1 MTLDLPSFIATYAA
15 SVGERANKDSYLKDL
30 CTVLGLPHPSPV
42 TGDDAK
48 DVYVFE
54 KDAKFVRQGAA
65 PTTRKIDL
73 FKAGAFILEAKQGS
87 SEGMKKLGTAK
98 RETPGWNIAMKDAYG
113 QALGYARAFA
123 KPVPFLVVADLGYCF
138 DVYASFDGSWDYR
151 PFPNPQAS
159 RIFHAD
165 LAKHEK
171 LLKAIWLDPLSL
183 DPSKQSAEVTREVAT
198 YLANLAKLLE
208 SKGHAQET
216 VAKFLMRCLFTMF
229 AEDVGL
235 LPAEAFTKA
244 LRDHWEPNPPS
255 FTGGIES
262 LWRTMNEGGELFTVG
277 KILRFNGGLFKTQTA
292 LPLDSHALMLL
303 RQAAE
308 CNWTDV
314 EPAIFGTLLE
324 RALDP
329 KERHRLGA
337 HYTPRAYV
345 ERLVKPT
352 VEEPLRADWDVVQA
366 QVRTLVKESEAA
378 KSEKSAKAKLKEATD
393 AVQAFQEKLC
403 TTRVLDPACGSG
415 NFLYVTLDLFKRLE
429 AEVLELRASLGQSQE
444 LMMGMQGLRVT
455 PAQFLGIEVKVWAKE
470 IAELVLWIGYLQWH
484 FRQYGKG
491 KPVPEPVLQDY
502 GNIECRDAV
511 LDWDGAPHAEMVR
524 DAAGKPVMR
533 WDGETMKVSP
543 VTGKEVPDETATVPV
558 YAYPNARTASWPKA
572 DFIVGNPPYLGA
584 RTIRDALGPGYLEKL
599 REQFPSVPDNVDY
612 VMYWWH
618 LAAEA
623 TVGGSTRSFGL
634 ITTKSISQEFS
645 RKVVGAFFERSPAF
659 SLRYV
664 VPNHPWVDSTDGAQV
679 RVALTTADVSG
690 KPGRLARV
698 IAEDAVG
705 AHGEASVQLETVDGW
720 IGADLRVGVNI
731 LGAVALASNEGL
743 SSVGY
748 QLTGNGFVV
757 DVLDRAKLSGGD
769 HAAPIFPL
777 ISGRDITQAKRERYA
792 INVSDLTERELRDER
807 PAIFQW
813 LVDRQMPERAT
824 NPRRAVRE
832 RWWVYGE
839 ARNTFRPAL
848 ARAACVIATSLTA
861 KHRVFVPVAN
871 TTICDSTTVMFALG
885 SWAQVAVMF
894 SRVHRVWALA
904 AGGRLGVGDD
914 PRYLKAR
921 CFDPYPFP
929 LPDAPASERMAN
941 LVQRIVAHREGR
953 QSAHAELT
961 ITGIYN
967 VLSKLA
973 SGEALSEGEQTIHE
987 RALVSVLKAMHDELD
1002 SAVCEA
1008 YGWPTPLTDEQILER
1023 LVALNAE
1030 RAEEE
1035 SRGIVRWLRPEFQ
1048 NPEAKTSVP
1057 PAAQPALPGTEDE
1070 AEPGEEGA
1078 GALAAAGKAAGW
1090 PKTLPEQIAA
1100 VRDAVSKSADE
1111 YSAEAVA
1118 RMFKG
1123 AKLEAVVDLLD
1134 SLAALG
1140 VLVTYDLPEGRRWR
1154 AARFIG

>member
-1 MTLDLPSFIATYAA
+1 MALDIPSFIATYAA

-165 LAKHEK
+165 LAKHEP

-183 DPSKQSAEVTREVAT
+183 DPSKQSAAVTREVAT
-198 YLANLAKLLE
+198 YLANLAKMLE

-244 LRDHWEPNPPS
+244 LRDYWEPNPPS
-255 FTGGIES
+255 FSGGIES
-262 LWRTMNEGGELFTVG
+262 LWRTMNEGGDLFGIG
-277 KILRFNGGLFKTQTA
+277 KLLRFNGGLFKAPSA
-292 LPLDSHALMLL
+292 LPLDEHGLKLL
-303 RQAAE
+303 RLAAE

-366 QVRTLVKESEAA
+366 QVRSLVKESEAA
-378 KSEKSAKAKLKEATD
+378 KTDKIAKAKLKEATD

-511 LDWDGAPHAEMVR
+511 LDWDGAPHAELVR
-524 DAAGKPVMR
+524 DAAGKPVSR

-543 VTGKEVPDETATVPV
+543 VTGKEVPDETATAPV
-558 YAYPNARTASWPKA
+558 YAYPNARKASWPKA
-572 DFIVGNPPYLGA
+572 DFIVGNPPFIGNK
-584 RTIRDALGPGYLEKL
+584 RMRSALGDGYVEAL
-599 REQFPSVPDNVDY
+599 RRAWPAMPESADF
-612 VMYWWH
+612 VMHWWH
-618 LAAEA
+618 EAAGAVSEGRVRA
-623 TVGGSTRSFGL
+623 AGL
-634 ITTKSISQEFS
+634 ITTNSVTQVLNRAIIEPFL
-645 RKVVGAFFERSPAF
+645 ERSSVTFAIPD
-659 SLRYV
+659 
-664 VPNHPWVDSTDGAQV
+664 HPWVDAKDGAQV
-679 RVALTTADVSG
+679 RIAMMALRIGA
-690 KPGRLARV
+690 
-698 IAEDAVG
+698 G
-705 AHGEASVQLETVDGW
+705 AHGVLWEIESEGELRATDGARDCRLSSRIGRINVDLTVGANAGQVEGLLSNAGLSFMGVTLSGQGFVVEPNDALAATASPYLKPYLVGNELNQRRRGRFVIDFYGLAVDSARAAAPVLFQRVVERVKPERDIQKREGYRKNWWLFAEARSGMRAALDGLDRY
-720 IGADLRVGVNI
+720 IAICRTAKHFVFHFVPRGVVPESKVVV
-731 LGAVALASNEGL
+731 VALATGAVLGML
-743 SSVGY
+743 SSRIHTAWAERVGSRHGV
-748 QLTGNGFVV
+748 GN
-757 DVLDRAKLSGGD
+757 
-769 HAAPIFPL
+769 
-777 ISGRDITQAKRERYA
+777 
-792 INVSDLTERELRDER
+792 DLTYNNSKCFGTFPFPELTKSIEERIALLAEALDEHR
-807 PAIFQW
+807 NA
-813 LVDRQMPERAT
+813 
-824 NPRRAVRE
+824 RRAAV
-832 RWWVYGE
+832 
-839 ARNTFRPAL
+839 PDL
-848 ARAACVIATSLTA
+848 A
-861 KHRVFVPVAN
+861 
-871 TTICDSTTVMFALG
+871 
-885 SWAQVAVMF
+885 
-894 SRVHRVWALA
+894 
-904 AGGRLGVGDD
+904 
-914 PRYLKAR
+914 
-921 CFDPYPFP
+921 
-929 LPDAPASERMAN
+929 
-941 LVQRIVAHREGR
+941 
-953 QSAHAELT
+953 
-961 ITGIYN
+961 ITDLYN
-967 VLSKLA
+967 VL
-973 SGEALSEGEQTIHE
+973 EALRAGRVLSPKE
-987 RALVSVLKAMHDELD
+987 RGHCDDGLVSVLKSLHDDLD
-1002 SAVCEA
+1002 AAVFAA
-1008 YGWPTPLTDEQILER
+1008 YGWPTTLTDEEILEK
-1023 LVALNAE
+1023 LVALNKE
-1030 RAEEE
+1030 RSEEE
-1035 SRGIVRWLRPEFQ
+1035 SRGIVRWLRPDFQ
-1048 NPEAKTSVP
+1048 NPEAKKSVP
-1057 PAAQPALPGTEDE
+1057 PAAAQTALPGTEDE
-1070 AEPGEEGA
+1070 GEPGEEGEA
-1078 GALAAAGKAAGW
+1078 GASAVAAKAAAW
-1090 PKTLPEQIAA
+1090 PKKLPEQIAA

-1123 AKLEAVVDLLD
+1123 AKLDAVVDLLD
-1134 SLAALG
+1134 SLTSLG
-1140 VLVTYDLPEGRRWR
+1140 VLVTYELPEGRRWR